1 MSAGCACV
9 NFEMIYNLSPVSRH
23 VVVEEKVRSILPR
36 NGSWEEGVEWT
47 VILEPWERR
56 YIGCRA
62 ALPQGP
68 AGPCAIEYSW
78 LIVSCIPV
86 EASN

>member
-9 NFEMIYNLSPVSRH
+9 WSEMIYNLSPVARLA
-23 VVVEEKVRSILPR
+23 VVEEQVRSILPQPGEWAER
-36 NGSWEEGVEWT
+36 REWT
-47 VILEPWERR
+47 VILEPWDRS

-62 ALPQGP
+62 ALPEGP

-78 LIVSCIPV
+78 LLVSCSPV
-86 EASN
+86 DASN